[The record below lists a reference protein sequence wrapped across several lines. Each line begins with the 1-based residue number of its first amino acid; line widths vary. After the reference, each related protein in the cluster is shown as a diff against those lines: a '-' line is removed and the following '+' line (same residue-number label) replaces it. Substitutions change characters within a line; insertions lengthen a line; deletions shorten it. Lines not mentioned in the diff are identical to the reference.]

1 MTARVYA
8 FVTVLVFNSAQAVP
22 LVLKESSP
30 SGEAIVAISSSDP
43 AVNKYLNLRFPSG
56 TVNEGQGQENPVIGR
71 SYTIVTP
78 GGAAAGTGR
87 GFVSTSALNPYLMP
101 FFFNPIN
108 FEGVGLSNFNSFND
122 LVKGINGA
130 YDPSFGGN
138 GEIRTAS
145 AVNDNGHV
153 YGNVKTI
160 TFDNRASSKK
170 S

>member
-1 MTARVYA
+1 MNTKGSV
-8 FVTVLVFNSAQAVP
+8 FILVLVLTAAQAIP

-43 AVNKYLNLRFPSG
+43 DVNKYINIAYPNHVMHES
-56 TVNEGQGQENPVIGR
+56 QSQENPVIGR
-71 SYTIVTP
+71 SFSIVTP

-101 FFFNPIN
+101 LFLGPIN
-108 FEGVGLSNFNSFND
+108 FEGIGLSNFGALND
-122 LVKGINGA
+122 WVKGIDGI
-130 YDPSFGGN
+130 YDSGFGGN

-145 AVNDNGHV
+145 AINDNGHV

-160 TFDNRASSKK
+160 TFDNRAKNK
-170 S
+170 N